1 MFTRILLATF
11 MSATVVAAITGCQRP
26 SSPPPVITATS
37 QAPVSAAP
45 TGAALTRQA
54 CELLT
59 PEVAKKYAGND
70 AQRQLFFDATPPLP
84 VGDDGCYYTGSTR
97 EVSVLIYPMPTD
109 PTAPVNHFHVIR
121 ADNRVEG
128 VEYEAYWFGPAESI
142 VAVKDGLL
150 IAIKVAQLKGAWTD
164 QDRADDIELAN
175 EVVPRFG

>member
-11 MSATVVAAITGCQRP
+11 MSATAVTAITGCQRP
-26 SSPPPVITATS
+26 SSPPAVITATS
-37 QAPVSAAP
+37 QAPASAAP

-59 PEVAKKYAGND
+59 PEVAKKYAGTD

-121 ADNRVEG
+121 ADNR
-128 VEYEAYWFGPAESI
+128 
-142 VAVKDGLL
+142 GLL
-150 IAIKVAQLKGAWTD
+150 VRPGRKHRGGKGRTVDRHQGGAD
-164 QDRADDIELAN
+164 QGGVDR
-175 EVVPRFG
+175 

>member
-11 MSATVVAAITGCQRP
+11 MSAMTVAAMTGCQRP
-26 SSPPPVITATS
+26 SSPPVITAMS
-37 QAPVSAAP
+37 QAPASAAP

-59 PEVAKKYAGND
+59 PDVAKKYAGND

-150 IAIKVAQLKGAWTD
+150 INIKVAQIKGAWTD

-175 EVVPRFG
+175 QVVPRFG